1 MKERLFLVL
10 QYIIPQHLLS
20 RLAGKI
26 CDLKKPVKFKNWLIN
41 LAIRHYKI
49 DMSIAQS
56 TNLNDYPRF
65 NDFFTR
71 YLKPD
76 ARPIAQGENII
87 VSPCDGAI
95 SQIDRINDTLLIQA
109 KGINY
114 NLWRLLGGD
123 SEAVND
129 FKNGLFTTI
138 YLSPRDYHR
147 VHMPIAGK
155 LEKAIYVPGH
165 LFSVN
170 PLTVDNVPD
179 LFARNERLICVFD
192 TVLGKMALIFVGAT
206 LVAGIH
212 TVFQGAITPNKSRT
226 IQSWDY
232 LDKNIN
238 FDKGQELGHFQFGST
253 VILLFPEDTI
263 EWSTHLHEAST
274 VQLGQMIA
282 KVRG

>member
-1 MKERLFLVL
+1 MKERLFLAL

-26 CDLKKPVKFKNWLIN
+26 CELQKPVKFKNWLIK
-41 LAIRHYKI
+41 LAIRHYNI

-56 TNLNDYPRF
+56 TNLDDYPTF
-65 NDFFTR
+65 NVFFTR
-71 YLKPD
+71 YLKSD
-76 ARPIAQGENII
+76 SRPIASGAKLI

-109 KGINY
+109 KGLNY
-114 NLWRLLGGD
+114 NLWRLLAGD
-123 SEAVND
+123 SEAVTD

-179 LFARNERLICVFD
+179 LFARNERLICIFA
-192 TVLGKMALIFVGAT
+192 TELGKMALIFVGAT
-206 LVAGIH
+206 MVAGIH
-212 TVFQGAITPNKSRT
+212 TVFQGAVTPNKSRT
-226 IQSWDY
+226 IQTWDY
-232 LDKNIN
+232 LDKNIV
-238 FDKGQELGHFQFGST
+238 FEKGQELGHFQFGST

-263 EWSTHLHEAST
+263 EWSPHLHETST

-282 KVRG
+282 KVRS